1 MGREQPIARQ
11 SYDAIDVAAIWPS
24 SATFAPL
31 PVWEL
36 EPAVDRQE
44 FHATPAASDVP
55 GAVGAMIA
63 ASYAGLIVALGV
75 ATAGSGESLF
85 VITIS
90 ALFVL
95 IFFTVPRI
103 IFAVERDSG
112 VRATF
117 DEFLRNGV
125 NTFTGHNGGKAVL
138 VQMLIIPITLT
149 IGVIAM
155 GIAIATVS

>member
-44 FHATPAASDVP
+44 SHATPAASDVP